1 MNGIFLGVSA
11 VFLSAFCSASDL
23 SEARVANLTC
33 ESLTNP
39 LAMDVARPR
48 LGWMIQD
55 TARGQKQT
63 AWQVL
68 AGTSRETLEQD
79 QGALWDSGKIESDT
93 SIQVP
98 YGGAPLASF
107 QTCFWKVRVWDKDG
121 KPTAWSA
128 PAFWTMGVL
137 TPEDWAGA
145 QWVGMDASETQNPL
159 NETLKSALWI
169 WYPEEN
175 PAGAAKPGTAYFRKS
190 FEVAASP
197 AKSVLLLAA
206 DNQARVFLN
215 GEKLGDCANFN
226 STATFDLARRLR
238 PGKNVLAV
246 SVENMGDAPNPAGL
260 LALLSM
266 TLGSDAIH
274 NITTDASW
282 KTADSEQA
290 GWEQPD
296 FDDGA
301 WQPAKELGA
310 SGMDPWK
317 ETRVAEDRVLPA
329 RMLRREFT
337 VERPVRRA
345 SVYLS
350 GLGLSELYLNGAKV
364 GDAVLSPGCTEYNKR
379 VFYVSHEVADRIQ
392 QGENALGLWLGN
404 GRYYAPRL
412 TEPTTTRSFHYPK
425 ALLLLRLELE
435 DGSIETLV
443 SDGQWKITDAGPIRA
458 NNEYDGETY
467 DARLEFPGWTEPG
480 FDDTAWDNA
489 RVVDAPG
496 GVLSSEKINPLRVVE
511 HLKPVAFT
519 QPQPGVYVYD
529 MGQNMVGWCRLT
541 VSGPRG
547 AVVTLRHA
555 ETVTPDGM
563 LYMDNIRGAK
573 VTNVYTLK
581 GDGVEVNEPR
591 FTYYG
596 FRYVEMTGYPGEP
609 SLDTL
614 LGCVVHD
621 DMTRAGSFVC
631 SNPVLND
638 IYHNVYWGTRG
649 NYRSMPTDCPQ
660 RDERQGWL
668 GDRSEESRGETY
680 LFNLA
685 AFYSKWVCDMED
697 AQKENGS
704 VSDVCPAYWPLYN
717 DNVTWPSSFI
727 IIPNMLYEQYA
738 DLNTLSEHYDGMK
751 KWIEHILTYEQE
763 GIIPRDN
770 YGDWCVPPE
779 KQELI
784 HSQDPARKTPGDF
797 IATAYFC
804 HDLNL
809 MTKYARLLNLP
820 QDEARFS
827 EKATA
832 MKAAFNEKFYNA
844 AETKYANGTQTSC
857 VLPLA
862 FGLAPQGDEARLFQR
877 LVDKIEGDTAGHI
890 GTGLIGGQ
898 WLMRVLSDHG
908 RPDLAYDMATKTTY
922 PSWGYMIENGA
933 TTIWELWNGNTA
945 DPAMNSHNH
954 VMLVGDLNLWFH
966 EYLAGIRP
974 DQPGFKRLVLRPLPV
989 EDLTHVKASCL
1000 TAYGTV
1006 FSEWHVKDGA
1016 FVWRLT
1022 IPANTEATVYV
1033 PSLSPDA
1040 VRESGQ
1046 PAASAEGVTFLHVE
1060 NGMAVYTVA
1069 PGHYQFSST
1078 AFVRPGPESGSEI

>member
-1 MNGIFLGVSA
+1 MNRIFLVASA
-11 VFLSAFCSASDL
+11 MLLASFCGASDL
-23 SEARVANLTC
+23 SDTRVVNLTC

-39 LAMDVARPR
+39 LGMDVAQPR
-48 LGWMIQD
+48 LGWILQGS
-55 TARGQKQT
+55 TRGQKQT
-63 AWQVL
+63 AYQVL
-68 AGTSRETLEQD
+68 VSVSEKTLEAN
-79 QGALWDSGKIESDT
+79 QGALWDSGRVESDQ

-98 YGGAPLASF
+98 YGGTPLRSF
-107 QTCFWKVRVWDKDG
+107 QTCFWKVRVWDKEG
-121 KPTAWSA
+121 KPTPWSA

-137 TPEDWAGA
+137 NTEDWAGA
-145 QWVGMDASETQNPL
+145 QWVGLDEATSQNPL
-159 NETLKSALWI
+159 DEALKSARWV
-169 WYPEEN
+169 WFPEEN
-175 PAGAAKPGTAYFRKS
+175 PAGAARPGTVYFRKS
-190 FEVAASP
+190 FETAGTLAQG
-197 AKSVLLLAA
+197 ALLLAA

-215 GEKLGDCANFN
+215 GEKLGDWTNFK
-226 STATFDLARRLR
+226 SAATFDLTRRLR
-238 PGKNVLAV
+238 PGGNMLAV

-260 LALLSM
+260 LALL
-266 TLGSDAIH
+266 TLTPDSGAPQ

-282 KTADSEQA
+282 KTADSEQP
-290 GWEQPD
+290 GWERPD
-296 FDDGA
+296 FDDSA
-301 WQPAKELGA
+301 WVAAKELGN

-317 ETRVAEDRVLPA
+317 ETRVEEDRVLPA

-337 VERPVRRA
+337 VSQPLRRA

-364 GDAVLSPGCTEYNKR
+364 GDAVLSPGCTEYDKR
-379 VFYVSHEVADRIQ
+379 VFYVSHEVTDRIQ

-425 ALLLLRLELE
+425 ALLLLRLELQ
-435 DGSIETLV
+435 DGSMQTLV
-443 SDGQWKITDAGPIRA
+443 SDAQWKLTADGPIRA

-467 DARLEFPGWTEPG
+467 DARLEFPGWAAPG
-480 FDDTAWDNA
+480 FDDSAWNNA
-489 RVVDAPG
+489 QVVEAPG
-496 GVLSSEKINPLRVVE
+496 GVLSAEKINPLRVVE
-511 HLKPVAFT
+511 HVKSISLT

-541 VSGPRG
+541 VQGPRG
-547 AVVTLRHA
+547 ATVTLRHA
-555 ETVTPDGM
+555 ETVKADGT

-573 VTNVYTLK
+573 VTNIYTLK
-581 GDGVEVNEPR
+581 GEGVEVNEPR

-609 SLDTL
+609 TLNTL

-621 DMTRAGSFVC
+621 DMTRAGSFEC

-685 AFYSKWVCDMED
+685 ALYSKWVCDMED

-738 DLNTLSEHYDGMK
+738 DLNTLADHYDGMK
-751 KWIEHILTYEQE
+751 KWIEHMLTYEQE

-804 HDLNL
+804 HDLDL
-809 MTKYARLLNLP
+809 MTQYAKLLNLS
-820 QDEARFS
+820 QDEAQFS
-827 EKATA
+827 EKAAA

-844 AETKYANGTQTSC
+844 AEAKYANGTQTSC

-862 FGLAPQGDEARLFQR
+862 FRLVPQGDEARVFQR
-877 LVDKIEGDTAGHI
+877 LVDKIETETKGHI

-898 WLMRVLSDHG
+898 WLMRVLSDNG
-908 RPDLAYDMATKTTY
+908 RPDLAYGMATKTDY
-922 PSWGYMIENGA
+922 PSWGYMIANGA

-966 EYLAGIRP
+966 EYLAGIQP
-974 DQPGFKRLVLRPLPV
+974 EQPGFTRLIMKPCPV
-989 EDLTHVKASCL
+989 GDLTHVKASCL
-1000 TAYGTV
+1000 TTHGTI
-1006 FSEWHVKDGA
+1006 FSEWRIEDSTFNWHISVP
-1016 FVWRLT
+1016 V
-1022 IPANTEATVYV
+1022 NTEATLHV
-1033 PSLSPDA
+1033 PATSPDVVSENA
-1040 VRESGQ
+1040 Q
-1046 PAASAEGVTFLHVE
+1046 PASSVEGIQFLRME
-1060 NGMAVYTVA
+1060 DGAAVFNVVA
-1069 PGHYQFSST
+1069 GQYHFTST
-1078 AFVRPGPESGSEI
+1078 NFVRPGKP